1 MSVSKIVAN
10 RSEIIFLYDIS
21 YGNPN
26 GDAIDNKPRIDEKN
40 NYNIVTDVR
49 LKRTI
54 RDYLLKFKQLQV
66 LIRKETEDGKV
77 KTREK
82 LIEEHMKNKK
92 LDIDEIKEKY
102 IDIRLFGGTFAIEDN
117 NFALTGPVQFK
128 FGRSL
133 HRVSI
138 EYIKGTTVLPSG
150 EGKAQGTFW
159 ETYVLPYSLVCF
171 YGVVNENVAKE
182 TSLTEQD
189 IDYLLEAIYYGT
201 NNLITRSKPSQ
212 QSRLLLQII
221 YKENNFHIGDLD
233 KKIKLKLA
241 EGIESEESI
250 RSYEDYVLD
259 FTQFLETIK
268 NKKEKIKEIKYIIN
282 PNLRY
287 VPDLIQEL
295 KNQNIPLS
303 EIQIK

>member
-1 MSVSKIVAN
+1 MSASKIITN

-54 RDYLLKFKQLQV
+54 RDYLLKFKGLPI
-66 LIRKETEDGKV
+66 LIRKEIQDGKI
-77 KTREK
+77 KTKEK
-82 LIEEHMKNKK
+82 LLEEYIENKK
-92 LDIDEIKEKY
+92 LDIEKIKEKY
-102 IDIRLFGGTFAIEDN
+102 IDVRLFGGTFAIQKN

-133 HRVSI
+133 HRVSV
-138 EYIKGTTVLPSG
+138 EYIKGTTVLPSN
-150 EGKAQGTFW
+150 EDKTQGTFW
-159 ETYVLPYSLVCF
+159 ESYVLPYSLICF
-171 YGVVNENVAKE
+171 CGVINENVAQE
-182 TSLTEQD
+182 TNLTQED
-189 IDYLLEAIYYGT
+189 VDYLLEAIYYGT

-221 YKENNFHIGDLD
+221 YKENNYHIGDWD
-233 KKIKLKLA
+233 KKIKLRLS
-241 EGIESEESI
+241 EGIEYEENI
-250 RSYEDYVLD
+250 RSYQDYILD
-259 FTQFLETIK
+259 FTEFIEMIK
-268 NKKEKIKEIKYIIN
+268 NKKEKIEKIRYLIN

-287 VPDLIQEL
+287 EPNLIQEL
-295 KNQNIPLS
+295 QNIGLTLS
-303 EIQIK
+303 EI

>member
-1 MSVSKIVAN
+1 MSASKIITN

-54 RDYLLKFKQLQV
+54 RDYLLKFKGLPI
-66 LIRKETEDGKV
+66 LIRKEIQDGKI
-77 KTREK
+77 KTKEK
-82 LIEEHMKNKK
+82 LLEEYIENKK
-92 LDIDEIKEKY
+92 LDIEKIKEKY
-102 IDIRLFGGTFAIEDN
+102 IDVRLFGGTFAIQKN

-133 HRVSI
+133 HKVSV
-138 EYIKGTTVLPSG
+138 EYVKGTTVLPSS
-150 EGKAQGTFW
+150 EDKTQGTFW
-159 ETYVLPYSLVCF
+159 ESYVLPYSLICF
-171 YGVVNENVAKE
+171 CGVINENVARE
-182 TSLTEQD
+182 TDLTEQD
-189 IDYLLEAIYYGT
+189 VDYLLEAIYYGT

-221 YKENNFHIGDLD
+221 YKENNYHIGDWD
-233 KKIKLKLA
+233 KKIKLRLS
-241 EGIESEESI
+241 EGIEYEENI
-250 RSYEDYVLD
+250 RSYQDYILD
-259 FTQFLETIK
+259 FTEFIEMIK
-268 NKKEKIKEIKYIIN
+268 NKKEKIEKIRYLIN

-287 VPDLIQEL
+287 EPNLIQEL
-295 KNQNIPLS
+295 QNIGLTLS
-303 EIQIK
+303 EI